1 MLASFAGNVPLVEA
15 LLGRGATL
23 EARDHAGRAALHW
36 ALRRA
41 YRDSTYATTVF
52 GTVFD
57 LVAPASFDVEASG
70 RLLQIGR
77 EMGEFFFFSTF
88 LARFDEL
95 YRFRAGRGG
104 GVTSD
109 FFLREP
115 FAVFPEVVIKP
126 ARKRRLYVNG
136 LLARNEPG
144 SAYVPNRQ
152 LWIRE
157 ARGHYVPNPS
167 LCLRV
172 ARADGAES
180 WVSLHQVMNLPW
192 HESHLER
199 NARSRLVPPEAAIRA
214 AG

>member
-1 MLASFAGNVPLVEA
+1 
-15 LLGRGATL
+15 
-23 EARDHAGRAALHW
+23 
-36 ALRRA
+36 
-41 YRDSTYATTVF
+41 
-52 GTVFD
+52 
-57 LVAPASFDVEASG
+57 
-70 RLLQIGR
+70 
-77 EMGEFFFFSTF
+77 MGEFFFFSTF

-95 YRFRAGRGG
+95 YQFCAGRSE

-144 SAYVPNRQ
+144 SAYAPNRQ

-172 ARADGAES
+172 ARADDADA
-180 WVSLHQVMNLPW
+180 WVSLHQVMNLAW

-199 NARSRLVPPEAAIRA
+199 NARSRLVPAAPAIRA